1 MGKEQD
7 VLEMAKRMLKAFKSF
22 ECFVFEREELE
33 LVKKTLIET
42 KIRRLVRIK
51 KADPKYEHI
60 LIVVPWSKEFENM
73 CLAKVKE
80 LLAQGR
86 IDRDTYNKRY
96 NELVLQCI
104 RHYERERVKEII
116 NILQNYI
123 EKATSGGNIG
133 GKAKFIPFEFT

>member
-1 MGKEQD
+1 MSEDQG
-7 VLEMAKRMLKAFKSF
+7 VLGMAKRMLKAFKNF
-22 ECFVFEREELE
+22 ECFVFEKEELE

-42 KIRRLVRIK
+42 KIRNLVRIR

-60 LIVVPWSKEFENM
+60 YVIVPWSKEFENM

-80 LLAQGR
+80 LLAHGR

-104 RHYERERVKEII
+104 RHYERERTKEII
-116 NILQNYI
+116 NILQKYI
-123 EKATSGGNIG
+123 EESTGGGGIG
-133 GKAKFIPFEFT
+133 GKTKFISFEFT